1 MAGGVERLKLD
12 HGLLVLVQL
21 TGERLGLRDV
31 PSLRSLVAS
40 EQHHVA
46 VAELRVV
53 DAVSRTDTDAHF
65 AHPLP
70 DPAHV
75 ATIAFEQAVE
85 PRQYRCPT
93 ALIPQPLE
101 PALEGRS
108 GPDVGHVFYRR
119 QCSDY
124 KGHPVARIQR
134 QARRNRDGCSTASA
148 GGCGAG
154 STSRLAWS
162 RHSSRSRRRSS
173 IARSRSP
180 SCSRSNAAVARRTAT
195 SASTVAW

>member
-1 MAGGVERLKLD
+1 MPVSRAIFDMLLARATFWIARKMSLLSKVWNAFGEIVGNHLGIIEVTGRVERRDLD
-12 HGLLVLVQL
+12 HVSLLLVQL

-53 DAVSRTDTDAHF
+53 DAVSRTNIDAHF

-108 GPDVGHVFYRR
+108 ALDVWHVFYRR
-119 QCSDY
+119 QCSGY
-124 KGHPVARIQR
+124 KGLPGRPHPAP
-134 QARRNRDGCSTASA
+134 SA
-148 GGCGAG
+148 AQ
-154 STSRLAWS
+154 
-162 RHSSRSRRRSS
+162 
-173 IARSRSP
+173 P
-180 SCSRSNAAVARRTAT
+180 
-195 SASTVAW
+195 